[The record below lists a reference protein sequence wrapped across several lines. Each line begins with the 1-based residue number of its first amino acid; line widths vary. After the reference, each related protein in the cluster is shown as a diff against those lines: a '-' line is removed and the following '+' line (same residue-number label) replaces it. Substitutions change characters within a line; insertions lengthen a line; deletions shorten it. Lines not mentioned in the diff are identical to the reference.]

1 MKSKNPF
8 KFRVTVP
15 LKSNGSD
22 QITWL
27 LKQWGVGGLQKT
39 SHWTFDQVQN
49 HDDEVTYCFR
59 SEQDAA
65 FFKLRWA

>member
-8 KFRVTVP
+8 TYRVTVAV
-15 LKSNGSD
+15 GSD
-22 QITWL
+22 PPGILSWL
-27 LKQWGVGGLQKT
+27 IKQWGSGGYQKT
-39 SHWTFDQVQN
+39 SHWTLL
-49 HDDEVTYCFR
+49 DDSNDNDHITIRFR